1 MMAGM
6 TTIVRTISRLLFPFM
21 VLFGVCVVLHGHL
34 TPGGGFQGGVIIAAS
49 FVMLWLAYSLEQSPI
64 EFKLFRTEVLEAIGG
79 LTLATVGLIGLVM
92 GVGKFFGHVLPLGI
106 LGNLLSG
113 GDLPLLNIGVS
124 IEVAASIVL
133 VFYAM
138 LRKTGWD
145 EK

>member
-21 VLFGVCVVLHGHL
+21 VLFGVYIILHGHL

-79 LTLATVGLIGLVM
+79 LTLATVGLVGLVM
-92 GVGKFFGHVLPLGI
+92 GMGKFFGHVLPLGI
-106 LGNLLSG
+106 LGSVFSG
-113 GDLPLLNIGVS
+113 GDLPLLNIGVG
-124 IEVAASIVL
+124 IEVAASIIL

-138 LRKTGWD
+138 LRKVGWD

>member
-21 VLFGVCVVLHGHL
+21 VLFGVGVVLHGHL

-113 GDLPLLNIGVS
+113 GDLPLLNIGVGV
-124 IEVAASIVL
+124 EVAASIVL

>member
-21 VLFGVCVVLHGHL
+21 VLFGVYIILHGHL

-79 LTLATVGLIGLVM
+79 LTLATVGLVGLVM

-106 LGNLLSG
+106 LGNVFSG
-113 GDLPLLNIGVS
+113 GDLPLLNIGVG
-124 IEVAASIVL
+124 IEVAASIIL

-138 LRKTGWD
+138 LRKVAWD

>member
-21 VLFGVCVVLHGHL
+21 FLFGVYVLIHGHL

-49 FVMLWLAYSLEQSPI
+49 FVMIWLAYGLEQSPI
-64 EFKLFRTEVLEAIGG
+64 GFKLFRTEVLEAIGG
-79 LTLATVGLIGLVM
+79 LVIVAVGVMGLVA
-92 GVGKFFGHVLPLGI
+92 GVGVLGHVLPLGT
-106 LGNLLSG
+106 LGNLFSG
-113 GDLPLLNIGVS
+113 GNLPLLNICVG
-124 IEVAASIVL
+124 IEVAASLIL

-138 LRKTGWD
+138 LRKIAWD

>member
-21 VLFGVCVVLHGHL
+21 FLFGVYVLIHGHL
-34 TPGGGFQGGVIIAAS
+34 TPGGGFQGGVIIAAA
-49 FVMLWLAYSLEQSPI
+49 FVMLWLAYGLEQSPI
-64 EFKLFRTEVLEAIGG
+64 GFELFRTEILEAIGG
-79 LTLATVGLIGLVM
+79 LTLATVGLVGFAM
-92 GVGKFFGHVLPLGI
+92 GVGKFFGHVLPLGT

-113 GDLPLLNIGVS
+113 GDLPLLNIGVG
-124 IEVAASIVL
+124 IEVATSLVL

-138 LRKTGWD
+138 LRKVAWD

>member
-21 VLFGVCVVLHGHL
+21 VLFGVYIILHGHL

-79 LTLATVGLIGLVM
+79 LTLATVGLVGLVM

-106 LGNLLSG
+106 LGNVFSG
-113 GDLPLLNIGVS
+113 GDLPLLNIGVG
-124 IEVAASIVL
+124 IEVAASIIL

-138 LRKTGWD
+138 LRRVAWD